1 LDEITKN
8 KTRQEQIKNQ
18 IIKLEMELGSF
29 SKDEKLQ
36 FVANWIEVRNRLLAG
51 NVVSGA
57 PALMTE

>member
-1 LDEITKN
+1 
-8 KTRQEQIKNQ
+8 
-18 IIKLEMELGSF
+18 MELGSF